1 MTRMIPATP
10 ARSVTRSE
18 REVFESIR
26 EAKGSDEFYCLHSVG
41 LARHLRKSYGEADFI
56 VIGPPGVFCLEVK
69 GGQIK
74 RNEGIWTI
82 GWPRGSYESMEG
94 PFKQSQ
100 QTIYPLMKELSERL
114 SPEFKRKT
122 MVGWGVIFP
131 DVTFNMQDP
140 EWSLDVVCDAES
152 KSDFSSYIQRLSRHT
167 RERELVGGRQYPESL
182 TRRDCEQVVQCFR
195 RDFDLVPRMGELVRD
210 SQLELAELSER
221 QYRVLDY
228 ALDPSNPRVFCPGAA
243 GSGKTMI
250 ALEAARRLAREN
262 LSVLLICFN
271 RVLGEYLR
279 LQITADDGRIQVWP
293 LHQFMHELIISTGFG
308 DRLREAETQ
317 AESATDLFQ
326 NHYPELFEAAVIE
339 SVSSDAH
346 PTFDALIID
355 EAQDILFSPT
365 IDAVETVLAGGF
377 KDGRWIFLLDP
388 ALQSEVYGR
397 LDDHVLDTF
406 RSFHP
411 VTLTL
416 TENFRNPEPVVD
428 EICQLTGMAKPPC
441 RRQLVSRVE
450 YGSYVSGVEQ
460 GRKLR
465 AILVKLM
472 HDGVKPSQITILS
485 GARREESCVS
495 QFPPDIGQKVV
506 WLNGKNVARLDA
518 GSITACTIS
527 AFKGLEND
535 IIILTDLPVPK
546 TSWEK
551 SMIYVGMTRAR
562 TSVHA
567 LITDEFLA
575 FRF

>member
-1 MTRMIPATP
+1 MR
-10 ARSVTRSE
+10 
-18 REVFESIR
+18 
-26 EAKGSDEFYCLHSVG
+26 
-41 LARHLRKSYGEADFI
+41 
-56 VIGPPGVFCLEVK
+56 
-69 GGQIK
+69 
-74 RNEGIWTI
+74 
-82 GWPRGSYESMEG
+82 
-94 PFKQSQ
+94 
-100 QTIYPLMKELSERL
+100 
-114 SPEFKRKT
+114 
-122 MVGWGVIFP
+122 
-131 DVTFNMQDP
+131 
-140 EWSLDVVCDAES
+140 
-152 KSDFSSYIQRLSRHT
+152 
-167 RERELVGGRQYPESL
+167 
-182 TRRDCEQVVQCFR
+182 
-195 RDFDLVPRMGELVRD
+195 
-210 SQLELAELSER
+210 
-221 QYRVLDY
+221 
-228 ALDPSNPRVFCPGAA
+228 
-243 GSGKTMI
+243 
-250 ALEAARRLAREN
+250 
-262 LSVLLICFN
+262 
-271 RVLGEYLR
+271 
-279 LQITADDGRIQVWP
+279 
-293 LHQFMHELIISTGFG
+293 ELIISTGFG

-317 AESATDLFQ
+317 AESAADLFQ
-326 NHYPELFEAAVIE
+326 NHYPELFEAAAIE

-397 LDDHVLDTF
+397 LDDHVLETF

-450 YGSYVSGVEQ
+450 YGSYLSGVEQ

-472 HDGVKPSQITILS
+472 HDGVKPSRITILS
-485 GARREESCVS
+485 GSRREESCVS
-495 QFPPDIGQKVV
+495 QFAPDIGQKVV
-506 WLNGKNVARLDA
+506 WLNGKNVNRLDA

-535 IIILTDLPVPK
+535 VIILTDLPVPR

-567 LITDEFLA
+567 LITDEFLT